1 MENCTATHP
10 TWLEVVSSEWGVG
23 ATGALALLSTFASL
37 GLLSLLTVASYCFRC
52 VRGHDV
58 ITECRIG
65 RAVVT
70 LSVDSTGNG
79 LHAARKL
86 VFDANARQVGL
97 QATGEADSPDVPA
110 PAAAPDRAGSPIK
123 KARRVLS
130 SINVATP
137 TKTSPE

>member
-1 MENCTATHP
+1 MANCTATHP
-10 TWLEVVSSEWGVG
+10 TWLEVVSSEWGMG
-23 ATGALALLSTFASL
+23 TTGALALLSTFASL
-37 GLLSLLTVASYCFRC
+37 GLLSLVTVVSYCFRC

-97 QATGEADSPDVPA
+97 QATGEADSPDPPPA
-110 PAAAPDRAGSPIK
+110 DASPDRAGSPIK
-123 KARRVLS
+123 KTRRILS
-130 SINVATP
+130 PISVASS
-137 TKTSPE
+137 TKPSP